1 MSNFDVYLVD
11 QTKIKTPKTHAF
23 ALRSQDPISLFE
35 SPEQDYMHV
44 LSLSDGGALRHW
56 VTSIINAR
64 TYVLKQERAA
74 LFALDPPAPKISV
87 AEAKEATHP
96 LPRTSI
102 EASQYPSSQQQQQ
115 QQQNA
120 KQQMQLP
127 QRKATVPT
135 SSVAAVHEPI
145 ASSAPQTLIPRNAFA
160 GPFEKGSLLASEAMK
175 QPQLPPPS
183 SLPQNQQQLGS
194 WDNAAPIDL
203 RVHERTRQRLMAEQR
218 RQELL
223 EVERARRRAREPLI
237 QGIAMPAQH
246 QQSFQ
251 PQTQGQPQP
260 QAQTHQYRSR
270 TSQQQPYQRR

>member
-1 MSNFDVYLVD
+1 
-11 QTKIKTPKTHAF
+11 
-23 ALRSQDPISLFE
+23 
-35 SPEQDYMHV
+35 MHV

-74 LFALDPPAPKISV
+74 LFALDPPAPKTSV
-87 AEAKEATHP
+87 AEAKEAAHP

-102 EASQYPSSQQQQQ
+102 EASQYPPSQQQP

-120 KQQMQLP
+120 KQQMQVP
-127 QRKATVPT
+127 QRKATVTT

-246 QQSFQ
+246 QQPIQ
-251 PQTQGQPQP
+251 PQAQGQP